1 MKVDFIIVG
10 QGLAGTVLALSLLE
24 KSKSFI
30 IIDNNSTSASSFSAA
45 GISHPLSF
53 KRLILSWNAEK
64 LIPYGRDFYL
74 RSCEL
79 INESCFYDQDMIRIF
94 SSYEEQNNWNR
105 KATEVPYVNLLK
117 KSSFPISKHKI
128 NAPYGYGSVTNAS
141 RLNVSKFVKKA
152 REYFIENKIMIVE
165 DFKHSLLLMQK
176 NECQYKDI
184 TCNKIIFCE
193 GPSIKN
199 NPYFNYIP
207 FGFNKGD
214 ILTISSNELPI
225 KLLSKGCFVLPT
237 KKNEFIVGSTYNHN
251 DLDVNRTASGRKEL
265 IAKLNKLGSFKYEV
279 LSQKSG
285 IRPSS
290 IDRKPIIGE
299 HPLIK
304 NMFLFNG
311 LGSKGVMLAPY
322 FAEELLNAILQNK
335 KTEKEVA
342 VDRFSRLHLQ
352 KFKNSHPLD

>member
-10 QGLAGTVLALSLLE
+10 QGLAGTALALNLLE

-64 LIPYGRDFYL
+64 LIPYGREFYL

-79 INESCFYDQDMIRIF
+79 INESCFYDQDMLRIF

-105 KATEVPYVNLLK
+105 KATEEPYINLLK

-152 REYFIENKIMIVE
+152 RGYFIENKIMIVE

-176 NECQYKDI
+176 NECQYNDI

-214 ILTISSNELPI
+214 ILTISSNELPT

-251 DLDVNRTASGRKEL
+251 NLDVNKTASGRKEL
-265 IAKLNKLGSFKYEV
+265 ITKLNKLGSFKYEI

-322 FAEELLNAILQNK
+322 FAEELLNAVLQNK
-335 KTEKEVA
+335 KIEKEVA
-342 VDRFSRLHLQ
+342 VDRFSRSHLH
-352 KFKNSHPLD
+352 KFKNPHPLD

>member
-352 KFKNSHPLD
+352 KFKNSRPLD